1 MTVRIKTIYL
11 DMDGVLTDFESRWH
25 ELYNESP
32 MDTRA
37 RKNMSENWDNFVL
50 TGQFATL
57 PTFPGWE
64 DLLAAVRA
72 TDAQIEILSSSGG
85 QKFHEQVTEQ
95 KKTWLKNHGLD
106 VPVNIVPGRRIK
118 ANYADASKLLID
130 DTSDVIMSFHE
141 AGGYAIQHDSAP
153 RTIKMLKGFFN
164 DDGLY

>member
-11 DMDGVLTDFESRWH
+11 DMDGVLTDFEGRWQM
-25 ELYNESP
+25 LYGESP
-32 MDTRA
+32 KETRA

-64 DLLAAVRA
+64 ELLDAVRA
-72 TDAQIEILSSSGG
+72 TGAHIEILSSSGG
-85 QKFHEQVTEQ
+85 QKYHEQVTEQ
-95 KKTWLKNHGLD
+95 KKTWLKNHGID
-106 VPVNIVPGRRIK
+106 VPVNIVSGRRLK
-118 ANYADASKLLID
+118 AKYADASKLLID

-153 RTIKMLKGFFN
+153 RTIKMMKGFFN

>member
-1 MTVRIKTIYL
+1 MTVNIKTIYL
-11 DMDGVLTDFESRWH
+11 DMDGVLTNFEARWQ
-25 ELYNESP
+25 ELFAESP
-32 MDTRA
+32 TDTRA
-37 RKNMSENWDNFVL
+37 RKNMNANWDQFVL

-64 DLLAAVRA
+64 ELLAAVRA
-72 TDAQIEILSSSGG
+72 TGAHIEILSSSGG

-95 KKTWLKNHGLD
+95 KKTWLRNHGID

-130 DTSDVIMSFHE
+130 DTPDVIMSFHE
-141 AGGYAIQHDSAP
+141 AGGYAIQHESAP
-153 RTIKMLKGFFN
+153 RTIKMMKGFFN

>member
-11 DMDGVLTDFESRWH
+11 DMDGVLCNFDERWR
-25 ELYNESP
+25 ELYGESP
-32 MDTRA
+32 A
-37 RKNMSENWDNFVL
+37 ESFSQKSKKSNWDNFIL

-64 DLLAAVRA
+64 ELLAAVRA
-72 TDAQIEILSSSGG
+72 TDAHIEILSSSGG

-95 KKTWLKNHGLD
+95 KKTWLRNHGLD
-106 VPVNIVPGRRIK
+106 VPVNIVPGRRLK

-141 AGGYAIQHDSAP
+141 AGGYAIQHESAT
-153 RTIKMLKGFFN
+153 RTIKMMKGFFN
-164 DDGLY
+164 DDVLY